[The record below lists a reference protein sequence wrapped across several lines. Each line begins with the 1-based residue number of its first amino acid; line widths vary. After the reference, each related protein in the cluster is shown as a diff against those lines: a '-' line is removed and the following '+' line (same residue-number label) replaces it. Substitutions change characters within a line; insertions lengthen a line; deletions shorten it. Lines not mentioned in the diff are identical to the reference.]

1 MKSERILPAH
11 IGIIMDGNGRWAKK
25 KGLPRSAGHKKG
37 AEVFETIA
45 RYCRDIGIRYL
56 TVYAFS
62 TENWRRPKQEVEDVM
77 DLMRSYLRRMDSM
90 TKEHIAIRFI
100 GDRVPLADDLRALME
115 KAEKAKVSD
124 VKLTVQ
130 IALNY
135 GGRDEILHAV
145 QAIAN
150 KVRAGGLVPEEIT
163 EELISA
169 NLYSVVPDADLIL
182 RPSGEERLSNFLLW
196 ESAYSELIFMDVLWP
211 DFTPAHLEKALAE
224 YAGRDRRFGGV

>member
-169 NLYSVVPDADLIL
+169 NLYSAVPDADLIL

>member
-150 KVRAGGLVPEEIT
+150 KVRAGGLAPEEIT